1 VHVITE
7 DRKPS
12 LRTSAI
18 AYALNDAALCA
29 AHLRDLGAEIASAG
43 VCAQGLTPYIVLHTP
58 GALPQQLDREQR
70 AYHALGRVRSV
81 DLMGCVV
88 TWTASPNPEPL
99 EP

>member
-1 VHVITE
+1 MAQE
-7 DRKPS
+7 LARELRPS
-12 LRTSAI
+12 PRSSAI
-18 AYALNDAALCA
+18 ALALTDAALCA

-88 TWTASPNPEPL
+88 TWTASSATL
-99 EP
+99 ES